1 MTTPTPIS
9 GLSPGD
15 LVLSHSTYLPLR
27 VGTPL
32 LVLEVVSALYG
43 VTNPRLL
50 VISADGDTFFH
61 VEQHWVKLCSRL
73 GDTPRPELRPECGD
87 VT

>member
-1 MTTPTPIS
+1 MTTPTAIP

-15 LVLSHSTYLPLR
+15 LVLTHSTYIPR
-27 VGTPL
+27 PVGTPL

-50 VISADGDTFFH
+50 VISADGDTFH

-87 VT
+87 AT